1 MKENHEKCHLKLNT
15 QEEKNIYIVNTIIKC
30 FKAKKLLKIINQEL
44 KFDKHIENIIGKWAE
59 N

>member
-44 KFDKHIENIIGKWAE
+44 KFDKHIENIIGK
-59 N
+59 